1 MHNTVPI
8 RKSRFVLLLIFCIAF
23 VTAASCECMPSP
35 SIGIADESR
44 SEIASEDNASI
55 EIIIEGYTVDER
67 GFLVIAPFMATLTN
81 NETNLSTE
89 QRFSDGAF
97 VLTVAVPEWAAIDNE
112 LFLNITSR
120 DLTVF
125 YGSASF
131 TLNETEYYVN
141 ETLRQID
148 IYVENPPKNYNAL
161 IILLLIIALGAILGA
176 YAIFAH
182 WLIMKTVAKRAEQ
195 ILIQRRKQG
204 GGGGNP

>member
-1 MHNTVPI
+1 
-8 RKSRFVLLLIFCIAF
+8 
-23 VTAASCECMPSP
+23 MPSP

>member
-8 RKSRFVLLLIFCIAF
+8 RKSRFVLLLIFCLAF
-23 VTAASCECMPSP
+23 VTVASCECVPSP
-35 SIGIADESR
+35 SIVIADESH

-55 EIIIEGYTVDER
+55 EIIIEGYTVKEH
-67 GFLVIAPFMATLTN
+67 GYLVIAPFMATLTN

-97 VLTVAVPEWAAIDNE
+97 VLTVAVPEWAAIDDE

-148 IYVENPPKNYNAL
+148 IYIENPPRNYNAL
-161 IILLLIIALGAILGA
+161 IILLLIIALGGVLGA